1 MKSMV
6 DLYSSREVRSLNC
19 PKQCIFC
26 NFALASTG
34 NLSKN
39 SVNVQEILGI
49 KTTKT
54 MLTQQKFNKIFQFQ
68 TLIYLKQ

>member
-6 DLYSSREVRSLNC
+6 DLYSSRELRSLNC

-26 NFALASTG
+26 NFVLASTG
-34 NLSKN
+34 NLRKKST
-39 SVNVQEILGI
+39 NVQEILEI
-49 KTTKT
+49 KITKT
-54 MLTQQKFNKIFQFQ
+54 MLTQQKFSKIFQFQ

>member
-1 MKSMV
+1 MLQLVRAERV
-6 DLYSSREVRSLNC
+6 DE
-19 PKQCIFC
+19 